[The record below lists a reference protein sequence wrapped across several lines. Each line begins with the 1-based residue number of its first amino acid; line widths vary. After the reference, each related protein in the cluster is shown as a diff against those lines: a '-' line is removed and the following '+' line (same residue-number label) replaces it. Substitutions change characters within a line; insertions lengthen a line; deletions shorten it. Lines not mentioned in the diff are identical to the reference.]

1 MFDAHFH
8 IIDPDFPLI
17 ENNGYLPEPFTVSM
31 YRDAIKK
38 YHFSGG
44 AVVSGSFQG
53 FDQGYLISALKQL
66 GQNYV
71 GVVNLPHTAT
81 DTEIIELYK
90 KGIRAVRFNVYRG
103 GSEDITHVVD
113 FAKRAH
119 RLCGMH
125 VELYIDGPRI
135 EKHFE
140 ALSNLPKFSID
151 HLGLT
156 TSGFDSLLALV
167 KKGAYVKATG
177 FMRVDFDVLTALR
190 KINGINPNALLF
202 GTDLPGTRASR
213 LFNEADIALIKDHFS
228 EKEQENIFEK
238 NAMRFYNLLI

>member
-38 YHFSGG
+38 YNFSGG

-53 FDQGYLISALKQL
+53 FDQGYLISALEQL

-119 RLCGMH
+119 RLCGIH

-156 TSGFDSLLALV
+156 ISGFDSLLALV

-228 EKEQENIFEK
+228 EKEQENILEK
-238 NAMRFYNLLI
+238 NAMRFYNLLA